1 MTILSI
7 KELPGKRA
15 HKSKVQLQGG
25 VDLCLYNKEIRR
37 LGLVEDGEISE
48 AMYQEI
54 LATILIPRAKR
65 RAMHLLE
72 KQDRT
77 KANLTRKL
85 KESGYP
91 DEAVDEAVAYVE
103 SYHYIDDD
111 RYARNYVRYHQEGK
125 SKRKIFEDLFKKGI
139 AKDTINHAIEE
150 EYFASEDDMI
160 LELIEKK
167 HYDVETADIKEKA
180 KMYRFLLGRGFRSND
195 IDRILSKR

>member
-25 VDLCLYNKEIRR
+25 GDLCLYNKELKK
-37 LGLVEDGEISE
+37 LGLEEGMDLSDEV
-48 AMYQEI
+48 YQEI
-54 LATILIPRAKR
+54 LKTILIPRAKK

-91 DEAVDEAVAYVE
+91 DEAVDEAVSYVE
-103 SYHYIDDD
+103 SYHYIDDE

-125 SKRKIFEDLFKKGI
+125 SKRKIFEDLLKKGI
-139 AKDTINHAIEE
+139 TKDTINLALEE
-150 EYFASEDDMI
+150 EYFASEEDMI

-167 HYDVETADIKEKA
+167 HYDVNTADIKEKSRI
-180 KMYRFLLGRGFRSND
+180 YRFLLGRGFRSND